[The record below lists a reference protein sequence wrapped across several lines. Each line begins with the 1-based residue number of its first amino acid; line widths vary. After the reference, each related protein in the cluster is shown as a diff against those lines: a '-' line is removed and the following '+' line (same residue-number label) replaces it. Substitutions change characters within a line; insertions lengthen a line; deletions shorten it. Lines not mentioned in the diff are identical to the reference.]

1 MEVRKIIRDFLRSK
15 IFYYKILDFRAL
27 CVHEPM
33 IFQISFFLNLK
44 TKYYEQTNT

>member
-1 MEVRKIIRDFLRSK
+1 MKMEVKKINRDFLRSK

-33 IFQISFFLNLK
+33 IFQISMLNLK
-44 TKYYEQTNT
+44 KQKVYDQT